1 MKELNNQTEVKK
13 EENSDKK
20 KKTSDKKKDRLI
32 TGFLVLL
39 IILGLGIFLY
49 PKISDYWNTMVQ
61 MRAINTYQEKV
72 SKLEDSEIESLLK
85 QAREYNEKLYGLENP
100 LRNYEKIKNYYE
112 VLDITG
118 TGIMGYVNIPAIDVE
133 LPVYHGTN
141 SEVLN
146 VAIGH
151 LQGSSLPVGGEN
163 THTVL
168 SAHRGLPSAKLF
180 SDLDELRE
188 GDTFTIT
195 ILNYTVTYE
204 VDEINIVLPSD
215 VEKLKISEG
224 KDYATLLTCT
234 PYGVNT
240 HRLFVR
246 GHRVENAKGEKNVK
260 VTADAVLIDKNSVI
274 PFIALPLF
282 ILLVVYWILESKREK
297 ERKQRR
303 RIIDEGKK

>member
-1 MKELNNQTEVKK
+1 M
-13 EENSDKK
+13 ENKDKK
-20 KKTSDKKKDRLI
+20 IKNNKHKSKKQDRLI
-32 TGFLVLL
+32 TGFLILL
-39 IILGLGIFLY
+39 IVLGLGIMLY

-61 MRAINTYQEKV
+61 MRAIKTYQEKV
-72 SKLEDSEIESLLK
+72 ATLDDNEIESLLF
-85 QAREYNEKLYGLENP
+85 QARDYNKKLYGLENP
-100 LRNYEKIKNYYE
+100 LKNYEKIRNYYE
-112 VLDITG
+112 ILDITG
-118 TGIMGYVNIPAIDVE
+118 TGIMGYVNIPAIGVE

-204 VDEINIVLPSD
+204 VDQISIVLPSD
-215 VEKLKISEG
+215 VKKLQIMKG
-224 KDYATLLTCT
+224 GDYATLLTCT
-234 PYGVNT
+234 PYGINT
-240 HRLFVR
+240 HRLLVR
-246 GHRVENAKGEKNVK
+246 GHRIENAKGEKDVK

-282 ILLVVYWILESKREK
+282 ILLIIYWIWESKREK
-297 ERKQRR
+297 ERKRR
-303 RIIDEGKK
+303 RRMIDEGKI

>member
-1 MKELNNQTEVKK
+1 M
-13 EENSDKK
+13 ENKDKK
-20 KKTSDKKKDRLI
+20 IKNNKHKSKKQDRLI
-32 TGFLVLL
+32 TGFLILL
-39 IILGLGIFLY
+39 IVLGLGIMLY
-49 PKISDYWNTMVQ
+49 PKVSDYWNTMVQ
-61 MRAINTYQEKV
+61 MRAIKTYQEKV
-72 SKLEDSEIESLLK
+72 ATLDDNEIESLLF
-85 QAREYNEKLYGLENP
+85 QARDYNKKLYGLENP
-100 LRNYEKIKNYYE
+100 LKNYEKIRNYYE
-112 VLDITG
+112 ILDITG
-118 TGIMGYVNIPAIDVE
+118 TGIMGYVNIPAIGVE

-204 VDEINIVLPSD
+204 VDQISIVLPSD
-215 VEKLKISEG
+215 VKKLQIMKDG
-224 KDYATLLTCT
+224 DYATLLTCT
-234 PYGVNT
+234 PYGINT
-240 HRLFVR
+240 HRLLVR
-246 GHRVENAKGEKNVK
+246 GHRIENAKGEKDVK
-260 VTADAVLIDKNSVI
+260 ITADAVLIDKNSVI

-282 ILLVVYWILESKREK
+282 ILLILYWIWESKREK
-297 ERKQRR
+297 ERKRR
-303 RIIDEGKK
+303 RRMVDEGKI

>member
-1 MKELNNQTEVKK
+1 M
-13 EENSDKK
+13 ENKDKK
-20 KKTSDKKKDRLI
+20 IKNNKHKSKKQDRLI
-32 TGFLVLL
+32 TGFLILL
-39 IILGLGIFLY
+39 IVLGLGIMLY

-61 MRAINTYQEKV
+61 MRAIKTYQEKV
-72 SKLEDSEIESLLK
+72 ATLDDNEIESLLF
-85 QAREYNEKLYGLENP
+85 QARDYNKKLYGLENP
-100 LRNYEKIKNYYE
+100 LKNYEKIRNYYE
-112 VLDITG
+112 ILDITG
-118 TGIMGYVNIPAIDVE
+118 TGIMGYVNIPAIGVE

-204 VDEINIVLPSD
+204 VDEISIVEPDD
-215 VEKLKISEG
+215 VKKLQIIKG
-224 KDYATLLTCT
+224 GDYATLLTCT
-234 PYGVNT
+234 PYGINT
-240 HRLFVR
+240 HRLLVR
-246 GHRVENAKGEKNVK
+246 GHRVENAKGEKDVK
-260 VTADAVLIDKNSVI
+260 ITADAVLIDKNSVI

-282 ILLVVYWILESKREK
+282 ILLILYWIWESKREK
-297 ERKQRR
+297 ERKRR
-303 RIIDEGKK
+303 RRMIDEGKI

>member
-1 MKELNNQTEVKK
+1 M
-13 EENSDKK
+13 ENKDKK
-20 KKTSDKKKDRLI
+20 IKNNKHKSKKQDRLI
-32 TGFLVLL
+32 TGFLILL
-39 IILGLGIFLY
+39 IVLGLGIMLY

-61 MRAINTYQEKV
+61 MRAIKTYQEKV
-72 SKLEDSEIESLLK
+72 ATLDDNEIESLLF
-85 QAREYNEKLYGLENP
+85 QARDYNKKLYGLENP
-100 LRNYEKIKNYYE
+100 LKNYEKIRNYYE
-112 VLDITG
+112 ILDITG
-118 TGIMGYVNIPAIDVE
+118 TGIMGYVNIPAIGVE

-204 VDEINIVLPSD
+204 VDQISIVLPSD
-215 VEKLKISEG
+215 VKKLQIMKG
-224 KDYATLLTCT
+224 GDYATLLTCT
-234 PYGVNT
+234 PYGINT
-240 HRLFVR
+240 HRLLVR
-246 GHRVENAKGEKNVK
+246 GHRIENAKGEKDVK

-282 ILLVVYWILESKREK
+282 ILLIIYWIWESKREK
-297 ERKQRR
+297 ERKRR
-303 RIIDEGKK
+303 RRMVDEGKI

>member
-1 MKELNNQTEVKK
+1 M
-13 EENSDKK
+13 
-20 KKTSDKKKDRLI
+20 
-32 TGFLVLL
+32 
-39 IILGLGIFLY
+39 
-49 PKISDYWNTMVQ
+49 
-61 MRAINTYQEKV
+61 
-72 SKLEDSEIESLLK
+72 
-85 QAREYNEKLYGLENP
+85 
-100 LRNYEKIKNYYE
+100 
-112 VLDITG
+112 
-118 TGIMGYVNIPAIDVE
+118 
-133 LPVYHGTN
+133 
-141 SEVLN
+141 
-146 VAIGH
+146 
-151 LQGSSLPVGGEN
+151 
-163 THTVL
+163 
-168 SAHRGLPSAKLF
+168 F

-282 ILLVVYWILESKREK
+282 ILLVVYWIVESKREK

>member
-1 MKELNNQTEVKK
+1 M
-13 EENSDKK
+13 ENKDKK
-20 KKTSDKKKDRLI
+20 IKNNKHKAKKQDRLI
-32 TGFLVLL
+32 TGFLILL
-39 IILGLGIFLY
+39 IVLGLGIMLY
-49 PKISDYWNTMVQ
+49 PKVSDYWNTMVQ
-61 MRAINTYQEKV
+61 MRAIKTYQEKV
-72 SKLEDSEIESLLK
+72 ATLGDNEIESLLF
-85 QAREYNEKLYGLENP
+85 QARDYNKKLYGLENP
-100 LRNYEKIKNYYE
+100 LKNYEKIRNYYE
-112 VLDITG
+112 ILDITG
-118 TGIMGYVNIPAIDVE
+118 TGIMGYVNIPAIGVE

-204 VDEINIVLPSD
+204 VDQISIVLPSD
-215 VEKLKISEG
+215 VKKLQIMKG
-224 KDYATLLTCT
+224 GDYATLLTCT
-234 PYGVNT
+234 PYGINT
-240 HRLFVR
+240 HRLLVR
-246 GHRVENAKGEKNVK
+246 GHRIENAKGEKDVK

-282 ILLVVYWILESKREK
+282 ILLIIYWIWESKREK
-297 ERKQRR
+297 ERKRR
-303 RIIDEGKK
+303 RRMIDEGKI

>member
-1 MKELNNQTEVKK
+1 MKNKDNKLN
-13 EENSDKK
+13 DKK
-20 KKTSDKKKDRLI
+20 QNEKKKDRLI
-32 TGFLVLL
+32 TAFLVLL
-39 IILGLGIFLY
+39 IVLGLGIFLY
-49 PKISDYWNTMVQ
+49 PKVSDYWNTLVQ
-61 MRAINTYQEKV
+61 MRAIKTYQEKV
-72 SKLEDSEIESLLK
+72 SKLDDNEIETLLY
-85 QAREYNEKLYGLENP
+85 QARDYNKKLYGLENP

-118 TGIMGYVNIPAIDVE
+118 TGVMGYVNIPAIDVE
-133 LPVYHGTN
+133 LPIYHGTN

-204 VDEINIVLPSD
+204 VDEINIVLPSE

-240 HRLFVR
+240 HRLLVR
-246 GHRVENAKGEKNVK
+246 GHRVENAQGEKNVK

-282 ILLVVYWILESKREK
+282 ILLVVYWIVESKREK
-297 ERKQRR
+297 KRKQRR